1 MLVGQA
7 VSAVEFFTGRAVSHS
22 VISDITQKL
31 YSDKR
36 NIVLIGMPSCGKS
49 SLGKKLAAKLAGITG
64 KQIELTNTIDPAC
77 IGGVRLDYDGKRV
90 DDTILHRLDAVSIML
105 KNTIL

>member
-1 MLVGQA
+1 MELIKLIQSVSPLDTAAMKQA
-7 VSAVEFFTGRAVSHS
+7 QERQSQLAKPPG
-22 VISDITQKL
+22 
-31 YSDKR
+31 
-36 NIVLIGMPSCGKS
+36 
-49 SLGKKLAAKLAGITG
+49 SLGRLEELSVQLAGITG

-90 DDTILHRLDAVSIML
+90 DDTIIHRLDAVSSML

>member
-1 MLVGQA
+1 MSVTA
-7 VSAVEFFTGRAVSHS
+7 VTAVPMTDAQK
-22 VISDITQKL
+22 QKL
-31 YSDKR
+31 AS
-36 NIVLIGMPSCGKS
+36 
-49 SLGKKLAAKLAGITG
+49 KLSGITG
-64 KQIELTNTIDPAC
+64 KQIELINTIDPAC